1 MSKELAQELE
11 PIEKEEAPV
20 EAPTEPVEAEKAE
33 VEPEAPESEKAPEKP
48 PKGFV
53 PQGALHE
60 ERERRKELQRQ
71 IAAVQ
76 QEAANRQQMLEARFQ
91 QIQQAIAQQ
100 NAPKPPSFDE
110 DPVAALKHGVDT
122 TQEELRQIR
131 EYQQK
136 EWERQ
141 QENQQRQQYI
151 GHLAGAVSQAE
162 AEFSQEAPDYLE
174 AVKHFKSVR
183 AQQLSALG
191 YVPAQVSQILD
202 NEALAIAD
210 TALRNGRSP
219 AEAAYQ
225 MALAAGWKKK
235 EAEKPAENVQK
246 MESLQKG
253 VKAAQSLGSGGT
265 PTGKLTV
272 DAVASMSEDE
282 FDEFMKS
289 GGWSKLG

>member
-1 MSKELAQELE
+1 MVNELAQELE
-11 PIEKEEAPV
+11 PIEKEEAPE
-20 EAPTEPVEAEKAE
+20 EATTEPVEAEKVEA
-33 VEPEAPESEKAPEKP
+33 EPEAPEAEKTPEKP

-60 ERERRKELQRQ
+60 ERERRKELQRNL
-71 IAAVQ
+71 AMAQ
-76 QEAANRQQMLEARFQ
+76 QERERERQVLEQRFM
-91 QIQQAIAQQ
+91 QIQNAIAQQ

-131 EYQQK
+131 QYQQQ
-136 EWERQ
+136 EWQRQ
-141 QENQQRQQYI
+141 QEGQARQQYI
-151 GHLAGAVSQAE
+151 GQLAGAVSQAE
-162 AEFSQEAPDYLE
+162 AEFAQEKPDYLE
-174 AVKHFKSVR
+174 AVKHFKTVR
-183 AQQLSALG
+183 AQQLGALG
-191 YVPAQVSQILD
+191 YSPAQVSQMLD

-225 MALAAGWKKK
+225 MAEAAGWKKK
-235 EAEKPAENVQK
+235 EAKAPENVQK

-253 VKAAQSLGSGGT
+253 TKAAQSLGSGGA

-282 FDEFMKS
+282 FDDFMKS

>member
-1 MSKELAQELE
+1 MSKELAQELD
-11 PIEKEEAPV
+11 PIEPEEAPA
-20 EAPTEPVEAEKAE
+20 EAPTEPVEAEKVE
-33 VEPEAPESEKAPEKP
+33 VEPEVPEAEKAPEKP

-76 QEAANRQQMLEARFQ
+76 NESAQRQSVLEQRFM
-91 QIQQAIAQQ
+91 QIQNAIAQQ

-131 EYQQK
+131 QYQQQ
-136 EWERQ
+136 EWQRQ
-141 QENQQRQQYI
+141 QEGQARQQYI
-151 GHLAGAVSQAE
+151 GQLAGAVSQAE
-162 AEFSQEAPDYLE
+162 AEFAQEKPDYLE
-174 AVKHFKSVR
+174 AVKHFKTVR
-183 AQQLSALG
+183 AQQLGALG
-191 YVPAQVSQILD
+191 YAPAQVSQMLD

-219 AEAAYQ
+219 AEAAYL
-225 MALAAGWKKK
+225 MAEAAGWKKK
-235 EAEKPAENVQK
+235 EEKPAENVQK

-253 VKAAQSLGSGGT
+253 TKAAQSLGSGGT

-282 FDEFMKS
+282 FDDFMKS